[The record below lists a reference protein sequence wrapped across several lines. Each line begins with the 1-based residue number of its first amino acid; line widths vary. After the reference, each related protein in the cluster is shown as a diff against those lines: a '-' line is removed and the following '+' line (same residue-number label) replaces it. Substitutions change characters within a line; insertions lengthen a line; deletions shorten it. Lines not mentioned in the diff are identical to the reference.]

1 MTQIK
6 VETTIYHFN
15 SIYKGEKESKKRS
28 VERMKERENKRER
41 MRRRDKVFCF
51 YGCSLHEV

>member
-41 MRRRDKVFCF
+41 MRGRAFFLSRDALTWE
-51 YGCSLHEV
+51 G